1 MRTLAKRFGLVRSYN
16 IVDVEDGNLSY
27 KPHFS
32 TVDWYKDKQLRKAA
46 IKRLSEHLYCDEYTI
61 KLSKIKR

>member
-16 IVDVEDGNLSY
+16 TVSIEDGVLMY

-32 TVDWYKDKQLRKAA
+32 TVDWYRKKLERKAA
-46 IKRLSEHLYCDEYTI
+46 IKKLPLYCDEYTI
-61 KLSKIKR
+61 KLSKVKR